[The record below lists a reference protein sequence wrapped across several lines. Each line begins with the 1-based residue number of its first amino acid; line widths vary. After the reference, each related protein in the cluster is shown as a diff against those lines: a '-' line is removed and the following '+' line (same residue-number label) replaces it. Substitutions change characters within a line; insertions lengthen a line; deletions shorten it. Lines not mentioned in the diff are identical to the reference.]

1 MRWGT
6 SIVLAVLVV
15 LILAAAL
22 VQFVFQ
28 ARIDAVFVHE
38 TAGDQGRSL
47 PAR

>member
-28 ARIDAVFVHE
+28 ANSDAVIVHE
-38 TAGDQGRSL
+38 TAGDKGRSL

>member
-6 SIVLAVLVV
+6 SVVLAVLVV

-28 ARIDAVFVHE
+28 AN
-38 TAGDQGRSL
+38 
-47 PAR
+47 